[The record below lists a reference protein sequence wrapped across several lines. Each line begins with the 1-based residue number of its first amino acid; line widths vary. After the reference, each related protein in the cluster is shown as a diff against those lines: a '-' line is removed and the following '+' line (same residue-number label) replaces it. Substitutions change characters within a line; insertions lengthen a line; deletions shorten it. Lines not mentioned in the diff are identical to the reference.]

1 MPLIFMLQAA
11 AFHGVFVASH
21 SCTAKSKATENYYE
35 LFINVLNVE
44 ECDAREA

>member
-21 SCTAKSKATENYYE
+21 SCTAKSKATEKY
-35 LFINVLNVE
+35 LRIVH
-44 ECDAREA
+44 